1 MKFLKKLKKRA
12 NRLKRNQLSE
22 LVLMTGA
29 MALLLVV
36 AVFMRLGAP
45 QVARAFYIPVTP
57 SYTPVT
63 TGGYTTISW
72 TAYDADYC
80 SIGYYASPAAGHLS
94 GETCYGGSIASY
106 GTKGGGGGGTPY
118 CSVMVP
124 GRAGRSY
131 NVAGSATAGPMNAA
145 TTYNIACM
153 NSGRWNSGSGSASVT
168 VYPTPRTPTTL
179 NYFYAS
185 PSTIPYNAS
194 ATLYYS
200 GNRGTDG
207 VGLYLANYGY
217 LSGWSGSIARGP
229 LTGNATYGIYTVDN
243 YYGWVGPWNTTVTV
257 SAPVAP
263 KGPCNDIPAAT
274 TLPNGCVAPA
284 VVPGTCIPSGGSY
297 SAGSNTCSCP
307 VGKHLEGTACVANP
321 LCANGLNDSYAPSC
335 ACPAGQ
341 YQPGGVS
348 YCVVLPVCTNGLS
361 EAYSP
366 SCTCP
371 AGQVQVSGGST
382 CVPKG
387 EIHSM
392 TAQPS
397 RVRKGNTGTVSW
409 NTSAMVSC
417 TLKGPVN
424 GAMQTLSTELSGT
437 RTVTITNQSVYT
449 LSCADQS
456 GASYSSTAT
465 INLIPEVEEL

>member
-12 NRLKRNQLSE
+12 NRLKHNQLSE
-22 LVLMTGA
+22 LALMTGA
-29 MALLLVV
+29 MALLIVV
-36 AVFMRLGAP
+36 AVIIRIGAP
-45 QVARAFYIPVTP
+45 SVARAFYIPVTP
-57 SYTPVT
+57 SYTPVM

-80 SIGYYASPAAGHLS
+80 YIGYSASPTAGHLS
-94 GETCYGGSIASY
+94 GETCYGG
-106 GTKGGGGGGTPY
+106 GTKAGYGGTY
-118 CSVMVP
+118 CSLYVQ

-131 NVAGSATAGPMNAA
+131 NIAGSATAGPMNGA
-145 TTYNIACM
+145 TTYNIACY
-153 NSGRWNSGSGSASVT
+153 NQGGWNSGSGSNSIT

-185 PSTIPYNAS
+185 PSTIPYNTS

-284 VVPGTCIPSGGSY
+284 VAPGTCIPSGGSY
-297 SAGSNTCSCP
+297 SAGSNTCTCP

-361 EAYSP
+361 QAYSP